1 MSPSVWPVVS
11 SPLLDKELIV
21 KFDMGAQTLATLGQA
36 TSSASQDLGTYV
48 RRLADAAT
56 PLEGKFN
63 GQGRAAFDSFKAN
76 VDQIAIGLDQALAAV
91 LTGVQGQDKAFAQGD
106 MQAADATR
114 QTVSATD
121 FDAARFGSR

>member
-1 MSPSVWPVVS
+1 M
-11 SPLLDKELIV
+11 